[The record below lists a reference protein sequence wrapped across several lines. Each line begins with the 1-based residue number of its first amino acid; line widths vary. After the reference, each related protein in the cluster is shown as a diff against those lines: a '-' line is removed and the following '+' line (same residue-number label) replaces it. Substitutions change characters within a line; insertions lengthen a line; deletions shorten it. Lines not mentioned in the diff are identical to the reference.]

1 MFSRRNYLFILVTL
15 ALLSAPGRVS
25 AQPITVKYVPTG
37 WPVRLMIPKL
47 QVAAHVE
54 YVNMIGGKNALHA
67 PFRWDDV
74 AWHFLGPRPGE
85 PGHAAIFGHLDSTCC
100 PAVFYRLKDLKTGD
114 TIEVDYPNSRIVRFR
129 VMWSH
134 DYANSALPKAWLF
147 AMKGQ
152 RGLVLG
158 TCAGDFHRDGTG
170 YDHKLVV
177 YSRLIL
183 PNGQLG

>member
-114 TIEVDYPNSRIVRFR
+114 TMEVDYPNSRIVRFR